1 MVALPWKDIAEN
13 QDLSVVHASTMSS
26 LFWLRMMHNFHLDQN
41 RIGVFAKAV
50 HSLQDAGFA
59 NPLFFAETEIQ
70 LLRREA
76 SALPFRKAQTL
87 VGKDVYQDFSI
98 CFPAPLKNSFKLVAQ
113 MLEQACKTIAKER
126 QGLFESEVKINDFAV
141 QSYPAHSR
149 GIGIHKDG
157 LRYRNLVFI
166 LTLDGQSELFVCSDR
181 QGTDRQL
188 VPDKPGRLV
197 ILPAPGL
204 AYLEQEDQRP
214 FHGVDNVV
222 GGRLSIGFRQE
233 QCQPNPAI

>member
-1 MVALPWKDIAEN
+1 M
-13 QDLSVVHASTMSS
+13 
-26 LFWLRMMHNFHLDQN
+26 
-41 RIGVFAKAV
+41 
-50 HSLQDAGFA
+50 
-59 NPLFFAETEIQ
+59 
-70 LLRREA
+70 
-76 SALPFRKAQTL
+76 
-87 VGKDVYQDFSI
+87 
-98 CFPAPLKNSFKLVAQ
+98 
-113 MLEQACKTIAKER
+113 
-126 QGLFESEVKINDFAV
+126 

-181 QGTDRQL
+181 QGTDRQV
-188 VPDKPGRLV
+188 VPDNPGRLV

-204 AYLEQEDQRP
+204 GYVEQEAQRP

>member
-1 MVALPWKDIAEN
+1 
-13 QDLSVVHASTMSS
+13 
-26 LFWLRMMHNFHLDQN
+26 MHNFHLDQK
-41 RIGVFAKAV
+41 RIEVFVKAV

-59 NPLFFAETEIQ
+59 NPLFFAETEIE

-76 SALPFRKAQTL
+76 TALPFKKAQPL
-87 VGKDVYQDFSI
+87 VGKGVYQDFSI
-98 CFPAPLKNSFKLVAQ
+98 CFPAPLKNSFKLAAQ
-113 MLEQACKTIAKER
+113 MLERACKIIEQKR
-126 QGLFESEVKINDFAV
+126 QGLFESEVKINDCAV

-181 QGTDRQL
+181 LGTDRL
-188 VPDKPGRLV
+188 VVSDEPGRLV
-197 ILPAPGL
+197 IFPAPGFN
-204 AYLEQEDQRP
+204 YVEQEDQRP

-233 QCQPNPAI
+233 QC

>member
-1 MVALPWKDIAEN
+1 
-13 QDLSVVHASTMSS
+13 
-26 LFWLRMMHNFHLDQN
+26 MHNFHLDQS

-50 HSLQDAGFA
+50 HSLQDASFA

-113 MLEQACKTIAKER
+113 MLEEACKTIAKER

-166 LTLDGQSELFVCSDR
+166 LTLDGQSELFICSDR
-181 QGTDRQL
+181 QGTDRQV

-204 AYLEQEDQRP
+204 ALLMSSRKTSDLFMVLIMLLADVCRLASVRSDASQIQQFNL
-214 FHGVDNVV
+214 FHDLPRYEKPVTITSLVSWPKK
-222 GGRLSIGFRQE
+222 RH
-233 QCQPNPAI
+233 

>member
-1 MVALPWKDIAEN
+1 
-13 QDLSVVHASTMSS
+13 
-26 LFWLRMMHNFHLDQN
+26 MMHNFHLDQN

-59 NPLFFAETEIQ
+59 NPLFFAETEIH

-76 SALPFRKAQTL
+76 SALPFRKAQAL
-87 VGKDVYQDFSI
+87 VGKNVYQDFSI

-113 MLEQACKTIAKER
+113 MLEQACEIIAKDR

-149 GIGIHKDG
+149 GIGIHKDS

-166 LTLDGQSELFVCSDR
+166 LTLDGQSDLFVCSDR
-181 QGTDRQL
+181 QGTDRQV
-188 VPDKPGRLV
+188 VPDNPGRLV
-197 ILPAPGL
+197 IIQLPALLMSSRKTSDLFMVLIMLL
-204 AYLEQEDQRP
+204 AD
-214 FHGVDNVV
+214 VC
-222 GGRLSIGFRQE
+222 RLASVRSDASQIQQFKLFQDLPRYE
-233 QCQPNPAI
+233 KPVKITLLVSWPKKRH

>member
-1 MVALPWKDIAEN
+1 
-13 QDLSVVHASTMSS
+13 
-26 LFWLRMMHNFHLDQN
+26 MMRNFQLNQN

-50 HSLQDAGFA
+50 HSLKDSTFA

-70 LLRREA
+70 LLRSEA
-76 SALPFRKAQTL
+76 LALPFRKAQPL
-87 VGKDVYQDFSI
+87 AGKDVNQDFFI
-98 CFPAPLKNSFKLVAQ
+98 CFPAPLKNSFKMVAQ
-113 MLEQACKTIAKER
+113 MLEQACQTIAKEQ
-126 QGLFESEVKINDFAV
+126 QGLFESKVKINDFAV
-141 QSYPAHSR
+141 QNYPANSR

-166 LTLDGQSELFVCSDR
+166 LTLDGQSELFVCRDR

-188 VPDKPGRLV
+188 VLDEPGRLV

-204 AYLEQEDQRP
+204 YYMGQEDQRP

-233 QCQPNPAI
+233 KLQPALKI